1 MVEKRDGRSESPNRC
16 EVLVAMFSF
25 KTQTKP
31 HAKKNTV
38 QAYRGWM
45 DKLRD

>member
-31 HAKKNTV
+31 HAKKTL
-38 QAYRGWM
+38 YRLIELEWTN
-45 DKLRD
+45 